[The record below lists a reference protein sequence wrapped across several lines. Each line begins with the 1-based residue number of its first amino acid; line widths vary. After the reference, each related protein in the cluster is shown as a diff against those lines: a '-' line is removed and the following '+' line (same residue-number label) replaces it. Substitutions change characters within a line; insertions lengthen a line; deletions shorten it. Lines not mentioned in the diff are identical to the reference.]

1 MPTSPGGKLRLN
13 EYQAAVRTA
22 AKDLDMLIRDQNV
35 ERYRGLIR
43 NTPDQK
49 QKHQLALLIREK
61 MRTQSIA

>member
-1 MPTSPGGKLRLN
+1 MPISASGKLRLN
-13 EYQAAVRTA
+13 DYQAAVRTA

-49 QKHQLALLIREK
+49 QKHQLALLIREE